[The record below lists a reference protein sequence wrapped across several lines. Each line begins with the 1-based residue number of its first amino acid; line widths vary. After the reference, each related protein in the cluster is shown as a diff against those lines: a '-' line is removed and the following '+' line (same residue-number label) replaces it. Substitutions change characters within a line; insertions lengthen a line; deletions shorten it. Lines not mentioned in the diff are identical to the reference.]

1 MKVRI
6 EVKYPLSLTKTGFG
20 SIIVVSYDHLG
31 SVDALKR
38 EIVRVN
44 NQLSFNVSNTE
55 TVTGFHIE
63 TRNGPSILVLEAG
76 LKTLHKWHKSEH
88 IGSLVT
94 LPNAKVFFDSELII
108 SDRRYGTLD
117 VRFSRIILNFPIS
130 DALSNS
136 KVYCKSTVSQLVTNA
151 LIKVDFYSKLA
162 SLKQFSGMLR
172 QKNSCRKF

>member
-6 EVKYPLSLTKTGFG
+6 QVKYPLALTKTGFG
-20 SIIVVSYDHLG
+20 SIIIVSFDNLG
-31 SVDALKR
+31 SVDELKR
-38 EIVRVN
+38 EVVRVN
-44 NQLSFNVSNTE
+44 NRNNFNVSNSE

-76 LKTLHKWHKSEH
+76 LKTLQKWHQSEH
-88 IGSLVT
+88 IGSLIT
-94 LPNAKVFFDSELII
+94 SPNIKVFFDSDLIV
-108 SDRRYGTLD
+108 SNRRYGTLD

-162 SLKQFSGMLR
+162 SLKQFSGKIH
-172 QKNSCRKF
+172 Q

>member
-1 MKVRI
+1 M
-6 EVKYPLSLTKTGFG
+6 
-20 SIIVVSYDHLG
+20 
-31 SVDALKR
+31 KR
-38 EIVRVN
+38 EVVRVN
-44 NQLSFNVSNTE
+44 NKLNFNVSNPE

-76 LKTLHKWHKSEH
+76 LKTVKKWNKSEH

-94 LPNAKVFFDSELII
+94 SPNVNVYFDSELLV

-136 KVYCKSTVSQLVTNA
+136 KVYCKSTVSQVVTNA
-151 LIKVDFYSKLA
+151 LIKVDFYSKLV
-162 SLKQFSGMLR
+162 SLKQFSGM
-172 QKNSCRKF
+172 FH